1 MMNKYCKYVNILRS
15 LKCGNFQI
23 LHIFEQSFV
32 SKCIKL
38 SCQRFHVIPFFSS
51 SDQHT
56 FIIRFSDPKPGRSL
70 QVHLINHT
78 FLLVNSFLQ
87 FFVEST
93 AQQTIQMQRPLYE
106 KEFSIRREFLI
117 QGYGAYL
124 NFLNIMKVSNY
135 ASDNVSKCSDV
146 NIS

>member
-56 FIIRFSDPKPGRSL
+56 FIIRFSDPKSGRSL

-87 FFVEST
+87 FFCRVYGTTNHSN
-93 AQQTIQMQRPLYE
+93 AAS
-106 KEFSIRREFLI
+106 FVREGIFYTSRFLM
-117 QGYGAYL
+117 QGYRAYL
-124 NFLNIMKVSNY
+124 NYLNFYEN
-135 ASDNVSKCSDV
+135 
-146 NIS
+146 

>member
-1 MMNKYCKYVNILRS
+1 MIKVSLTIIFDICMMNKYCKYVNILRS

-38 SCQRFHVIPFFSS
+38 SCQRFHVMPFSSS

-56 FIIRFSDPKPGRSL
+56 FIIRFSDPKPGRNL

-78 FLLVNSFLQ
+78 FLLVNSFLR

-93 AQQTIQMQRPLYE
+93 AQQTIQCSVLCT
-106 KEFSIRREFLI
+106 RR
-117 QGYGAYL
+117 
-124 NFLNIMKVSNY
+124 NFLYVGNFLYRVVAFIR
-135 ASDNVSKCSDV
+135 
-146 NIS
+146 